1 MADAE
6 AAEKGGLF
14 QRSYFSNTIIF
25 SWSYNMHMIYT
36 TPEIY
41 GQKLSAVTSSYKDL
55 IVRWNVEAKHGN

>member
-6 AAEKGGLF
+6 AAEKGALF
-14 QRSYFSNTIIF
+14 QTLYFSNMIIF
-25 SWSYNMHMIYT
+25 SWSYTMHMIYT

-41 GQKLSAVTSSYKDL
+41 RQQLSAVTSSYMDL

>member
-6 AAEKGGLF
+6 TAEKVGYF
-14 QRSYFSNTIIF
+14 KRSYFSNTIIL

-41 GQKLSAVTSSYKDL
+41 GQKLSAVTGSYKDL
-55 IVRWNVEAKHGN
+55 IVRWNVETR